1 MKKFFPIL
9 IIIFLFGSGNMYAQC
24 KKNDVLNN
32 GKACCDKSKTTAQAD
47 VKTQKTSSDEV
58 VVYYF
63 HATRR
68 CATCEAVEKV
78 TKETLAEKYGDQI
91 IFKSINREEREN
103 KDMVEKYD
111 VSGQTLLLVKG
122 NQKKDLT
129 TDAFLYARNSPEKL
143 KKELIASL
151 DEMLK

>member
-9 IIIFLFGSGNMYAQC
+9 VVIFLLSAGNMFAQC
-24 KKNDVLNN
+24 NKNNVLSK
-32 GKACCDKSKTTAQAD
+32 GKACCDKSKTTTQAD
-47 VKTQKTSSDEV
+47 VKAQKKSSDEV

-78 TKETLAEKYGDQI
+78 TRETLTEKYGDKI
-91 IFKSINREEREN
+91 AFNSINREESEN

-122 NQKKDLT
+122 DQKKDLT
-129 TDAFLYARNSPEKL
+129 TDAFLYARNNPEKL
-143 KKELIASL
+143 KKELITTL
-151 DEMLK
+151 DKMLK